1 MPKVFTPHTAR
12 PCSFSCRSPSS
23 RTELQGSGGMQ
34 RRHACPSQR
43 QEELGGERRWMI
55 QRHGLESGFLSAR
68 LIKIPGTK
76 KAGCD
81 IRRAGGVGL
90 ICMSGSSRICRLAV
104 TELSCPLP
112 WQLSWHMEPLRAY
125 TSKAAGPVLAPTDTM
140 EAILW
145 PVRWLLVPAWL
156 CFPSLSLV
164 PRMNVGRRGRG
175 FLLL

>member
-1 MPKVFTPHTAR
+1 
-12 PCSFSCRSPSS
+12 
-23 RTELQGSGGMQ
+23 
-34 RRHACPSQR
+34 
-43 QEELGGERRWMI
+43 MI

-140 EAILW
+140 EAIL
-145 PVRWLLVPAWL
+145 
-156 CFPSLSLV
+156 
-164 PRMNVGRRGRG
+164 
-175 FLLL
+175 